1 MGESAVLTEQDVEV
15 VEEQVEFRVPEE
27 AADRAPVTA
36 PDGVAAENAA
46 AAAVTDDVPVTGAD
60 TPADDA
66 ITVAP
71 ASILAQPDEDAAA
84 EDTAAEETAAEET
97 GVAAEAVEARK
108 PALKPV
114 QAGLRPGLRSGL
126 SR

>member
-36 PDGVAAENAA
+36 PDDVAAENAA
-46 AAAVTDDVPVTGAD
+46 AAAVADDVPSAGAD

-71 ASILAQPDEDAAA
+71 ASILAQPEEDAAA
-84 EDTAAEETAAEET
+84 EDTAAEDT

>member
-1 MGESAVLTEQDVEV
+1 MGESAVLTEQDVGV

-46 AAAVTDDVPVTGAD
+46 AAGAD

-66 ITVAP
+66 ITIAP

-114 QAGLRPGLRSGL
+114 QAGLRPGLRNGL